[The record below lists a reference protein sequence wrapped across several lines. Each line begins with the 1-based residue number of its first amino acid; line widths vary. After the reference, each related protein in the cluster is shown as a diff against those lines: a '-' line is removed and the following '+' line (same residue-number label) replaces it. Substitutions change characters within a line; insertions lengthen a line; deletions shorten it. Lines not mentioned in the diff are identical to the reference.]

1 MCFKSASALAFLFA
15 AVTAAAA
22 EDSDSRLH
30 HVDLQSHVNQ
40 PLDED
45 FLPGDY
51 PGDSLSELA
60 RGDCELGGIPF
71 RIGDDLVQVSGKFL
85 PDHPTRVED
94 IEVGQHAKRIHFL
107 HAARWGAYG
116 SRGDSL
122 GHWVADGTPIG
133 YYEVVYEDGSAE
145 AIPIIY
151 GVDVRDWW
159 SIWDN
164 AKATERGKVVWT
176 GNNPH
181 LRQRSEARHTDTPL
195 RLYLSTWENPRPEAR
210 VASIEFVS
218 LGQAAAPFCVAMTAE
233 KSDARFGQQ
242 ILNLEREVERLTR
255 ELAKLKKQFSGEVE

>member
-1 MCFKSASALAFLFA
+1 MCFKSASTLVFLFA
-15 AVTAAAA
+15 AVAAVSA
-22 EDSDSRLH
+22 ENFRFHSI
-30 HVDLQSHVNQ
+30 DLQPHANQ
-40 PLDED
+40 PLDID
-45 FLPGDY
+45 FHPGDY
-51 PGDSLSELA
+51 PGDSLAELEQ
-60 RGDCELGGIPF
+60 GDRKLGEIPF
-71 RIGDDLVQVSGKFL
+71 HLGDGLIQVAGKFL
-85 PDHPTRVED
+85 PEHPTRVEG
-94 IEVGQHAKRIHFL
+94 IEVGQHVKKLHFL

-133 YYEVVYEDGSAE
+133 YYEVLYEDGSAE

-159 SIWDN
+159 SVWDN

-181 LRQRSEARHTDTPL
+181 LRQRSEARNTETPL
-195 RLYLSTWENPRPEAR
+195 RLYLCTWDNPRPEAR